1 MAGELGAVLLGLDLA
16 EAEAEAEL
24 KGGEVFGP
32 DLASALARVGSL
44 LTEPG
49 EGRTLGL
56 ATE

>member
-16 EAEAEAEL
+16 EAEL
-24 KGGEVFGP
+24 KGGEVFEP
-32 DLASALARVGSL
+32 ELASALAGVGSL
-44 LTEPG
+44 LTEPA